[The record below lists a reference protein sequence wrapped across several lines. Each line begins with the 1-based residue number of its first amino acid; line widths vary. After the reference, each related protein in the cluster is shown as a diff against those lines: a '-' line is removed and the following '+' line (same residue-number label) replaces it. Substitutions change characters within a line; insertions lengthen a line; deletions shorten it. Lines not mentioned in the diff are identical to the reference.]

1 MRAVKSCN
9 GPNAGSS
16 PATALASTLS
26 GADGAWSRKRRDD
39 TIGVQDCAKQGGEC
53 PWTKPLQP
61 DSLRRIHS
69 DSEVVLHQ
77 IRTGSRLGR
86 SLKTARQNAGLTQ
99 AKLAGLVGCD
109 VRTVYV
115 AESGGGR
122 ADIYIRLAKSL
133 DMEIAGRA
141 LPPGAGMG
149 ARLQTLRHRAKL
161 SRRAVAG
168 MGHASPTTIA
178 ELERGQLGHLAV
190 LERVADALGAGLVL
204 VGSGRNATFF
214 SLAAT
219 SSAADTWATPKEV
232 LERLYQ
238 VVGGPFCLDPCS
250 ARRGRGRVQAR
261 VHLDSTD
268 DGLSFEW
275 QADAVYM
282 NPPYGRVIGDW
293 TSKALIEVQSGR
305 AKLVVG
311 LVPARTDTRWWHST
325 VVAHADVWLLRG
337 RLAFGDGEN
346 AAPFP
351 SALVLWGGKPIHRV
365 RMSEAY
371 PEAWHIPAF
380 SL

>member
-1 MRAVKSCN
+1 VLLKAATN
-9 GPNAGSS
+9 PNVGSG
-16 PATALASTLS
+16 PATDLGSTRC

-39 TIGVQDCAKQGGEC
+39 TIQVQDCARQGGEC

-61 DSLRRIHS
+61 DPLRRIHS
-69 DSEVVLHQ
+69 GSEVVLHQ

-122 ADIYIRLAKSL
+122 ADIYIRLAKNL
-133 DMEIAGRA
+133 HMEIAGRA
-141 LPPGAGMG
+141 LPPGNSIG
-149 ARLQTLRHRAKL
+149 ARLQTLRHRTKL

-168 MGHASPTTIA
+168 MGHVSPTTIA

-214 SLAAT
+214 SMAAA
-219 SSAADTWATPKEV
+219 SSASDAWATPEDV
-232 LERLYQ
+232 LKSLYQ

-261 VHLDSTD
+261 VHLDLAD

-275 QADAVYM
+275 QAAAVYM

-293 TSKALIEVQSGR
+293 TSKALSEVQSGR

-311 LVPARTDTRWWHST
+311 LVPARTDTRWWHSS
-325 VVAHADVWLLRG
+325 VVGHADVWLLRG

-351 SALVLWGGKPIHRV
+351 SALVLWGGKPIHRI
-365 RMSEAY
+365 RMSGAF